1 VSAITTMASQT
12 RHHRGARRAITHLLT
27 TSSHAKRAFPPA
39 ELQKLEAAVREGE
52 QRHRGEVRVVIESSL
67 PVRDAWAGVTP
78 RHRAR
83 TLFGLLEVWNT
94 REHVGVL
101 LYINL
106 ADHAVEI
113 LADHG
118 IAAKVDAHAWR
129 TACETITR
137 GFAQRVTMAPVLEA
151 LAQINDIL
159 ATHVPT
165 DGTPRANELSDRPL
179 VL

>member
-1 VSAITTMASQT
+1 MASKT
-12 RHHRGARRAITHLLT
+12 RHHRGARRALTHLLT
-27 TSSHAKRAFPPA
+27 TPAHARRAFPPDD
-39 ELQKLEAAVREGE
+39 LRKLEAAVREGE

-67 PVRDAWAGVTP
+67 PARDAWAGVTP
-78 RHRAR
+78 RERAR

-118 IAAKVDAHAWR
+118 IAAKVDAPTWR
-129 TACETITR
+129 AVCETITR
-137 GFAQRVTMAPVLEA
+137 GFAQRVSMAPVLEA
-151 LAQINDIL
+151 LAQINDLL
-159 ATHVPT
+159 ATHAPS
-165 DGTPRANELSDRPL
+165 DGTARTNELADKPL
-179 VL
+179 ML